1 MFRRTNSEVLV
12 ESQVLSLVDC
22 ASFNLPPRDIDASSR
37 LVLLKRREKK
47 S

>member
-1 MFRRTNSEVLV
+1 VFRRTNSEVLV